1 MGHPPGLLAQ
11 KYAASN
17 MQSHTPPIPPDAP
30 AGLVFADKWLSKV
43 ENLFA
48 FLAAICI
55 FGLMLLGIAQ
65 VLGRQLFDM
74 PVPGYIDFVELSM
87 VTFAFLAVA
96 YCQRLGG
103 HVRMDLFV
111 RLVHGRTRWLLEFV
125 TTTAPIFLVMVLI
138 YFGWTHFV
146 RAYEF
151 GDSTIDMEI
160 PTWPSKIVVP
170 VSFVVLWLRLII
182 QSVGYGRLLI
192 NPDAAPV
199 AVPLILTEKDI
210 AEKEIEDSLGGERS

>member
-1 MGHPPGLLAQ
+1 
-11 KYAASN
+11 
-17 MQSHTPPIPPDAP
+17 MQSHTPPIPADAP
-30 AGLVFADKWLSKV
+30 AALVFADKWLSKV

-111 RLVHGRTRWLLEFV
+111 RMVHGRTRWLLEFV

-170 VSFVVLWLRLII
+170 ISFVVLWLRLIV
-182 QSVGYGRLLI
+182 QSVGYARLLI
-192 NPDAAPV
+192 HPDAAPV

>member
-1 MGHPPGLLAQ
+1 
-11 KYAASN
+11 
-17 MQSHTPPIPPDAP
+17 MQTHTPPIPPDAP
-30 AGLVFADKWLSKV
+30 VGLVLADKWLSKV
-43 ENLFA
+43 EDAFA
-48 FLAAICI
+48 LLAALCI
-55 FGLMLLGIAQ
+55 FGLMLLGITQ

-138 YFGWTHFV
+138 YFGWTHFM

-170 VSFVVLWLRLII
+170 ISFVVLFLRLMI
-182 QSVGYGRLLI
+182 QSIGYGRLVI
-192 NPDAAPV
+192 HPDAAPV
-199 AVPLILTEKDI
+199 AVPMILTEKDI

>member
-1 MGHPPGLLAQ
+1 
-11 KYAASN
+11 
-17 MQSHTPPIPPDAP
+17 MQTHTPPIPADAP
-30 AGLVFADKWLSKV
+30 AGLVLADKWLSKV
-43 ENLFA
+43 EDA
-48 FLAAICI
+48 AAILAAICI
-55 FGLMLLGIAQ
+55 FFLMLLGITQ
-65 VLGRQLFDM
+65 VLGRQLFNM
-74 PVPGYIDFVELSM
+74 PLPGYIDFVELSM

-111 RLVHGRTRWLLEFV
+111 RLAHGRARWLLEFV
-125 TTTAPIFLVMVLI
+125 TTTAPIFLVLILI
-138 YFGWTHFV
+138 YFGWTHFL

-170 VSFVVLWLRLII
+170 ISFAILLLRLIVQAI
-182 QSVGYGRLLI
+182 GYGRLLI
-192 NPDAAPV
+192 HPDSAPV

-210 AEKEIEDSLGGERS
+210 AEKEIEDAVGSERS

>member
-1 MGHPPGLLAQ
+1 
-11 KYAASN
+11 
-17 MQSHTPPIPPDAP
+17 MQSHTPPIPADAP
-30 AGLVFADKWLSKV
+30 AALVFADKWLSKV

-111 RLVHGRTRWLLEFV
+111 RMVHGRTRWLLEFV

-170 VSFVVLWLRLII
+170 ISFVVLWLRLIV
-182 QSVGYGRLLI
+182 QSVGYARLLVH
-192 NPDAAPV
+192 PDAAPV

>member
-1 MGHPPGLLAQ
+1 
-11 KYAASN
+11 
-17 MQSHTPPIPPDAP
+17 MQTQTPPIPPDAP
-30 AGLVFADKWLSKV
+30 VGLVLADKWLSKV
-43 ENLFA
+43 EDAFA
-48 FLAAICI
+48 LLAALCI
-55 FGLMLLGIAQ
+55 FGLMLLGITQ

-125 TTTAPIFLVMVLI
+125 TTVAPTLLVIVLI
-138 YFGWTHFV
+138 YFGWTHFM

-151 GDSTIDMEI
+151 GDSTIDMEL

-170 VSFVVLWLRLII
+170 ISFVVLFLRLTI
-182 QSVGYGRLLI
+182 QTIGYGRLVI
-192 NPDAAPV
+192 HPDAAPV
-199 AVPLILTEKDI
+199 AVPMILTEKDI

>member
-1 MGHPPGLLAQ
+1 
-11 KYAASN
+11 
-17 MQSHTPPIPPDAP
+17 MQTLTPPIPPDAP
-30 AGLVFADKWLSKV
+30 PALVFADKWLSKI
-43 ENLFA
+43 EDLFA
-48 FLAAICI
+48 FLAAVSI
-55 FGLMLLGIAQ
+55 FVLMLLGISQ

-74 PVPGYIDFVELSM
+74 PIPGYIDFVELSM

-111 RLVHGRTRWLLEFV
+111 RLVHGRRRWFLEFV
-125 TTTAPIFLVMVLI
+125 TTTAPIFLVLVLI
-138 YFGWTHFV
+138 YFGWTHFM

-160 PTWPSKIVVP
+160 PTLPSKIVVP
-170 VSFVVLWLRLII
+170 ISFVVLVLRLVI
-182 QSVGYGRLLI
+182 QSIGYGRLLI
-192 NPDAAPV
+192 HPNSAPV

-210 AEKEIEDSLGGERS
+210 AEKEIEDSLGGDKK

>member
-1 MGHPPGLLAQ
+1 
-11 KYAASN
+11 
-17 MQSHTPPIPPDAP
+17 MQTHTPPIPPDAP
-30 AGLVFADKWLSKV
+30 VGLVLADKWLSKV
-43 ENLFA
+43 EDAFA
-48 FLAAICI
+48 LLAALCI
-55 FGLMLLGIAQ
+55 FGLMLLGITQ

-111 RLVHGRTRWLLEFV
+111 RLVHGRARWLLEFV
-125 TTTAPIFLVMVLI
+125 TTTAPILLVMVLI
-138 YFGWTHFV
+138 YFGWTHFM

-170 VSFVVLWLRLII
+170 ISFVVLFLRLTI
-182 QSVGYGRLLI
+182 QAIGYGRLLI
-192 NPDAAPV
+192 HPDAAPV

-210 AEKEIEDSLGGERS
+210 AEKEIEDSLGGERP

>member
-1 MGHPPGLLAQ
+1 
-11 KYAASN
+11 
-17 MQSHTPPIPPDAP
+17 MQSHTPPIPADAP
-30 AGLVFADKWLSKV
+30 AALVFADKWLSKV

-111 RLVHGRTRWLLEFV
+111 RMVHGRTRWLLEFV

-151 GDSTIDMEI
+151 GDSTIDMEL

-170 VSFVVLWLRLII
+170 ISFVVLWLRLIV
-182 QSVGYGRLLI
+182 QSVGYARLLI
-192 NPDAAPV
+192 HPDAAPV

>member
-1 MGHPPGLLAQ
+1 
-11 KYAASN
+11 
-17 MQSHTPPIPPDAP
+17 MQSHTPPIPADAP
-30 AGLVFADKWLSKV
+30 AALVFADKWLSKV

-111 RLVHGRTRWLLEFV
+111 RMVHGRTRWLLEFV

-151 GDSTIDMEI
+151 GDSTIDMEL

-170 VSFVVLWLRLII
+170 ISFVVLWLRLIV
-182 QSVGYGRLLI
+182 QSVGYARLLVH
-192 NPDAAPV
+192 PDAAPV

>member
-1 MGHPPGLLAQ
+1 
-11 KYAASN
+11 
-17 MQSHTPPIPPDAP
+17 MQTLTPPIPPDAP
-30 AGLVFADKWLSKV
+30 AGLVFADKWLSKI
-43 ENLFA
+43 EDLFA
-48 FLAAICI
+48 LLAAVSI
-55 FGLMLLGIAQ
+55 FVLMLLGISQ

-74 PVPGYIDFVELSM
+74 PIPGYIDFVELSM

-111 RLVHGRTRWLLEFV
+111 RLLQGRSRWLLEFV
-125 TTTAPIFLVMVLI
+125 TTTAPIFLVLVLM
-138 YFGWTHFV
+138 YFGWTHFM

-170 VSFVVLWLRLII
+170 ISFAVLLLRLII
-182 QSVGYGRLLI
+182 QSIGYGRLLI
-192 NPDAAPV
+192 HPDSAPV

-210 AEKEIEDSLGGERS
+210 AEKEIEDSLGGDRP

>member
-1 MGHPPGLLAQ
+1 
-11 KYAASN
+11 
-17 MQSHTPPIPPDAP
+17 MQTHTPPIPPDAP
-30 AGLVFADKWLSKV
+30 VGLVLADKWLSKV
-43 ENLFA
+43 EDAFA
-48 FLAAICI
+48 LLAALCI
-55 FGLMLLGIAQ
+55 FGLMLLGITQ

-138 YFGWTHFV
+138 YFGWTHFM

-170 VSFVVLWLRLII
+170 ISFVVLFLRLMI
-182 QSVGYGRLLI
+182 QAIGYGRLVI
-192 NPDAAPV
+192 HPDAAPV

>member
-1 MGHPPGLLAQ
+1 
-11 KYAASN
+11 
-17 MQSHTPPIPPDAP
+17 MQTHTPPIPPDAP
-30 AGLVFADKWLSKV
+30 VGLVLADKWLSKV
-43 ENLFA
+43 EDAFA
-48 FLAAICI
+48 LLAALCI
-55 FGLMLLGIAQ
+55 FGLMLLGITQ

-138 YFGWTHFV
+138 YFGWTHFM

-170 VSFVVLWLRLII
+170 ISFVVLFLRLMI
-182 QSVGYGRLLI
+182 QAIGYGRLVI
-192 NPDAAPV
+192 HPDAAPV
-199 AVPLILTEKDI
+199 AVPMILTEKDI

>member
-1 MGHPPGLLAQ
+1 
-11 KYAASN
+11 
-17 MQSHTPPIPPDAP
+17 MQSHTPPIPADAP
-30 AGLVFADKWLSKV
+30 AALVFADKWLSKV

-55 FGLMLLGIAQ
+55 FGLMFLGIAQ

-111 RLVHGRTRWLLEFV
+111 RMVHGRTRWLLEFA

-170 VSFVVLWLRLII
+170 ISFVVLWLRLIV
-182 QSVGYGRLLI
+182 QSVGYARLLVH
-192 NPDAAPV
+192 PDAAPV

>member
-1 MGHPPGLLAQ
+1 
-11 KYAASN
+11 

>member
-1 MGHPPGLLAQ
+1 
-11 KYAASN
+11 
-17 MQSHTPPIPPDAP
+17 MQTHTPPIPPDAP
-30 AGLVFADKWLSKV
+30 AGLVLADKWLSKL
-43 ENLFA
+43 EDAFA
-48 FLAAICI
+48 FLAAACI

-138 YFGWTHFV
+138 YFGWTHFM

-170 VSFVVLWLRLII
+170 ISFVVLFLRLMI
-182 QSVGYGRLLI
+182 QSIGYGRLVI
-192 NPDAAPV
+192 HPDAAPV